1 MKEYFYSIEYNFSEK
16 RGTMMNK
23 KYQIFVSSTYKDLKQ
38 ERQVAIDSIIKLRH
52 IPAGME
58 LFSATGENQ
67 FEMIKPIIYESD
79 YYLLIVAGKYGTVC
93 EDTGLSYTEM
103 EYDFAIENQKR
114 VIAFVHDDPENLPS
128 SDRESTD
135 KMRRKLKKFRQKVMS
150 NKMVKMWHDK
160 VDLYQS
166 IPISISTVI
175 EMYPATTCWMHVNE
189 NDTYTPLGDYKPLKK
204 EFVVPIKENIELYY
218 NNLEKTVLQIIESTE
233 SICLKVDIP
242 EKRTESNS
250 DAFSGCS
257 IRMTSDIKDWARY
270 VLNDYY
276 LFFDCHLDADKD
288 IDMWIEI
295 KGAAVEMY
303 KQRFRLIGQKQER
316 IEIPLKEYLDDLDDW
331 KKVKEICLVFRPT
344 EKSVHGR
351 VVIENIKLAK

>member
-1 MKEYFYSIEYNFSEK
+1 
-16 RGTMMNK
+16 MNK

-93 EDTGLSYTEM
+93 EETGLSYTEM
-103 EYDFAIENQKR
+103 EYDFAVENHKR
-114 VIAFVHDDPENLPS
+114 VIAFVHDNPDNLPS
-128 SDRESTD
+128 DKRENTD
-135 KMRRKLKKFRQKVMS
+135 KMRKKLKKFRQKVMS
-150 NKMVKMWHDK
+150 NKMVKMWHDT
-160 VDLYQS
+160 VDLYQN

-175 EMYPATTCWMHVNE
+175 EMYPSNTCWLHVNE
-189 NDTYTPLGDYKPLKK
+189 NENDIYTPLEDYKTLSEKL
-204 EFVVPIKENIELYY
+204 VVPVKENVELYY
-218 NNLEKTVLQIIESTE
+218 NNLGKTTLQNVDCTE
-233 SICLKVDIP
+233 SLSLKVDIP
-242 EKRTESNS
+242 EKNIESNV

-270 VLNDYY
+270 VLNDYHLFLDCY
-276 LFFDCHLDADKD
+276 LKTDES

-295 KGAAVEMY
+295 KGVAVEMY
-303 KQRFRLIGQKQER
+303 KQRFRLVEQKQER
-316 IEIPLKEYLDDLDDW
+316 IEIRLKEYLDDLDDW
-331 KKVKEICLVFRPT
+331 KRVKEICLVFRPT
-344 EKSVHGR
+344 KKAIHG
-351 VVIENIKLAK
+351 VIEIKNIKLAK

>member
-1 MKEYFYSIEYNFSEK
+1 
-16 RGTMMNK
+16 MNK

-103 EYDFAIENQKR
+103 EYDFAVENQKR

-160 VDLYQS
+160 VDLYQN

-175 EMYPATTCWMHVNE
+175 QMYP
-189 NDTYTPLGDYKPLKK
+189 
-204 EFVVPIKENIELYY
+204 
-218 NNLEKTVLQIIESTE
+218 
-233 SICLKVDIP
+233 
-242 EKRTESNS
+242 
-250 DAFSGCS
+250 
-257 IRMTSDIKDWARY
+257 
-270 VLNDYY
+270 
-276 LFFDCHLDADKD
+276 
-288 IDMWIEI
+288 
-295 KGAAVEMY
+295 
-303 KQRFRLIGQKQER
+303 
-316 IEIPLKEYLDDLDDW
+316 
-331 KKVKEICLVFRPT
+331 
-344 EKSVHGR
+344 
-351 VVIENIKLAK
+351 

>member
-1 MKEYFYSIEYNFSEK
+1 MKAHRRREK
-16 RGTMMNK
+16 RGIMMNK

-103 EYDFAIENQKR
+103 EYDFAVENQKR

-135 KMRRKLKKFRQKVMS
+135 KMQRKLKKFRQKVMS

-175 EMYPATTCWMHVNE
+175 EMYPANTCWMHVNE
-189 NDTYTPLGDYKPLKK
+189 NDAYTPLGDYKPLKK
-204 EFVVPIKENIELYY
+204 ELVVPIKENIELYY
-218 NNLEKTVLQIIESTE
+218 NNLEKTVLQIAESTE
-233 SICLKVDIP
+233 SICLKVDIS

-257 IRMTSDIKDWARY
+257 IRMPSDIKDWARY
-270 VLNDYY
+270 VLNDYHLSLDCY
-276 LFFDCHLDADKD
+276 LEANEDV
-288 IDMWIEI
+288 DMWVEI

-303 KQRFRLIGQKQER
+303 KQRFHLTGYKQDR

-331 KKVKEICLVFRPT
+331 KKVKEICLVFRPN
-344 EKSVHGR
+344 KKPIHG
-351 VVIENIKLAK
+351 VIAIENIKLEK

>member
-1 MKEYFYSIEYNFSEK
+1 
-16 RGTMMNK
+16 MNK

-38 ERQVAIDSIIKLRH
+38 ERQFAIDSIIKLRH

-103 EYDFAIENQKR
+103 EYDFAVENQKR
-114 VIAFVHDDPENLPS
+114 VIAFVHEDPENLPF

-135 KMRRKLKKFRQKVMS
+135 KMRKKLKKFRQKVMS

-160 VDLYQS
+160 VDLYQN

-175 EMYPATTCWMHVNE
+175 QMYPSNTCWMHVNA

-204 EFVVPIKENIELYY
+204 ELVVPIKENMELYY
-218 NNLEKTVLQIIESTE
+218 NNLEKAALQIIESKE
-233 SICLKVDIP
+233 SICLKVDMP
-242 EKRTESNS
+242 EKHTELNL
-250 DAFSGCS
+250 DTFSGCS
-257 IRMTSDIKDWARY
+257 IRMTTDIKDWARY
-270 VLNDYY
+270 VLDDYH
-276 LFFDCHLDADKD
+276 LFLGCYLDADED
-288 IDMWIEI
+288 IDMWVEI

-303 KQRFRLIGQKQER
+303 KHKFRLPEQKQER
-316 IEIPLKEYLDDLDDW
+316 IEIPLKEYLDDW
-331 KKVKEICLVFRPT
+331 MI
-344 EKSVHGR
+344 GR
-351 VVIENIKLAK
+351 KLKRYV